1 MKIIY
6 NAIVAMDQHGRIGRD
21 GKLPWASPEDL
32 KLFASRTK
40 FGTLLMGRKTFESLP
55 NVLPHRHHVVLSKDE
70 EKTCVFPNTGEFVF
84 FRSSVESA
92 ISTCNELKNPVWV
105 IGGASIYKEFLPI
118 CESIVVT
125 HFDIISVPSPGDV
138 YMPDSWRT
146 MFPNAEVELNEH
158 DLNIFRYW
166 RGPTVENK
174 VIAQIKQRQEAGL
187 AKYGTSMRRTD
198 LSVHDWIQH
207 AKEEMLDG
215 AIYLQKLQDQLE
227 HTNEK
232 NLR

>member
-1 MKIIY
+1 MKLPY

-21 GKLPWASPEDL
+21 GKLPWACPEDL
-32 KLFASRTK
+32 RIFASRTK
-40 FGTLLMGRKTFESLP
+40 FSTMLMGRKTFESLP
-55 NVLPHRHHVVLSKDE
+55 KVLPHRHHVVLSKDE
-70 EKTCVFPNTGEFVF
+70 EKTCVVTNTGEFVF

-92 ISTCNELKNPVWV
+92 LWTCEELKNPDWV
-105 IGGASIYKEFLPI
+105 IGGASIYKEFLPM

-138 YMPDSWRT
+138 YMPEKWQT
-146 MFPNAEVELNEH
+146 MFPNAEVELNEY

-166 RGPTVENK
+166 KSPTVEDK
-174 VIAQIKQRQEAGL
+174 IIAQIKQRREAGL

-215 AIYLQKLQDQLE
+215 AIYLQKIQDQLD
-227 HTNEK
+227 TTDEK
-232 NLR
+232 HLR

>member
-1 MKIIY
+1 MKITY

-21 GKLPWASPEDL
+21 GKLPWACPEDL

-40 FGTLLMGRKTFESLP
+40 FSTILMGRKTFESLP
-55 NVLPHRHHVVLSKDE
+55 KVLPHRHHVVLSKDE
-70 EKTCVFPNTGEFVF
+70 ERIDLVSDKGGFIF
-84 FRSSVESA
+84 FCSSIENA
-92 ISTCNELKNPVWV
+92 LAACNRLQNPVWV
-105 IGGASIYKEFLPI
+105 IGGASIYEQFLPL

-125 HFDIISVPSPGDV
+125 HFDIISVPSPTDV
-138 YMPDSWRT
+138 YMPETWRS

-166 RGPTVENK
+166 KGPTVEDK
-174 VIAQIKQRQEAGL
+174 VIAQIKQRREAGL

-227 HTNEK
+227 HKE
-232 NLR
+232 

>member
-1 MKIIY
+1 MKTIY

-32 KLFASRTK
+32 KIFASRTRHS
-40 FGTLLMGRKTFESLP
+40 TILMGRKTFESLP
-55 NVLPHRHHVVLSKDE
+55 QVLPFRHHIVLSSDE
-70 EKTCVFPNTGEFVF
+70 RPTERTKSGRFVM
-84 FRSSVESA
+84 FRNSVESA
-92 ISTCNELKNPVWV
+92 QKACESIGGNVWV
-105 IGGASIYKEFLPI
+105 IGGASIYDQFLSL
-118 CESIVVT
+118 CESVVVT

-138 YMPDSWRT
+138 YMPEGYLT
-146 MFPNAEVELNEH
+146 MFPNAEPEANDY
-158 DLNIFRYW
+158 DLDIIRYW
-166 RGPTVENK
+166 KGPTVEDK
-174 VIAQIKQRQEAGL
+174 VIAQIKQRQVAGFL
-187 AKYGTSMRRTD
+187 KYKTSMRRTD

-227 HTNEK
+227 HTDEK

>member
-1 MKIIY
+1 MKTIY

-125 HFDIISVPSPGDV
+125 HFDIISVLSPGDV